1 MIPMSNPKSR
11 LQSVRQEILAE
22 MSCVLDSGKYILGP
36 KVEELESEVAR
47 ILGVTDAIAV
57 GNGTDALIL
66 TLHAYGIGKGD
77 EVITTPFTFFAT
89 AEAISRVGVTPVFVD
104 VHEQLFHLDPNQ
116 LSKQINTATTAKI

>member
-1 MIPMSNPKSR
+1 MNQISNPKSQ
-11 LQSVRQEILAE
+11 LQRFQQEILAE
-22 MSCVLDSGKYILGP
+22 MSSVLDSGQYILGP

-47 ILGVTDAIAV
+47 ILDVTDAIAV

-89 AEAISRVGVTPVFVD
+89 AEAISRVGVTPTSD
-104 VHEQLFHLDPNQ
+104 EAGDDAYNH
-116 LSKQINTATTAKI
+116 